1 MKEFELLSRL
11 LMLQIEPLDQIHDG
25 IGRILAALLDEE
37 HFVTRCSVV
46 RNRIAFARGRPRKMI
61 AG

>member
-1 MKEFELLSRL
+1 
-11 LMLQIEPLDQIHDG
+11 MLQIEPLDQIHDG